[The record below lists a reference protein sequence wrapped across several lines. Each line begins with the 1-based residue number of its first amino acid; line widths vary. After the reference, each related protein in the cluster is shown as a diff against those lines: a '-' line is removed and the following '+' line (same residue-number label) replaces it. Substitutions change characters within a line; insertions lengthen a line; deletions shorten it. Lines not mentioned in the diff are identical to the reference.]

1 MLNPNNIKGK
11 SFDTEKNGYSKE
23 DVNEFLEQ
31 VAEDYAEV
39 VKANQDTEAKIIKL
53 VEKINEYRADEEAI
67 QQALIVA
74 QKESNKILTEAKTQA
89 HDMIESAKT
98 EQVRLAEQSASEC
111 ERIVKEHKEK
121 CAELIKNN
129 TEITEKKINEI
140 RAAYDDELAKYEK
153 LKAEVTQFKADLTQL
168 YNKQIRLIMEIP
180 TFESAEDTADE
191 YEEQET
197 AEETQEAISEQVE
210 EAAAPEA
217 EVAEPEKAA
226 PVTDSEHVEK
236 ILNTGSFDPVI
247 PKTAP
252 AELKFGKNN

>member
-1 MLNPNNIKGK
+1 MLSPNNIKGK
-11 SFDTEKNGYSKE
+11 SFDTEKNGYSKD
-23 DVNEFLEQ
+23 DVNEFLAQ

-53 VEKINEYRADEEAI
+53 VEKINEYREDEEAI

-89 HDMIESAKT
+89 HDMIESAKS
-98 EQVRLAEQSASEC
+98 EQVRLAEQSAAEC

-121 CAELIKNN
+121 CAELIRNN

-140 RAAYDDELAKYEK
+140 RAAYDEELEKYEN

-168 YNKQIRLIMEIP
+168 YNRQIRLIMEIP
-180 TFESAEDTADE
+180 TFEPATDDAAEETV
-191 YEEQET
+191 EEEQTEEVQET
-197 AEETQEAISEQVE
+197 APEQTEE
-210 EAAAPEA
+210 PEA
-217 EVAEPEKAA
+217 ENDAETESA
-226 PVTDSEHVEK
+226 PVTDSEHVER